1 MLQRSKYSRFRD
13 NVSRHCDGD
22 YGALSEV
29 PPLAGEAANSSGTN
43 EDASHAERRSGKEA
57 SLSVLLPGFSG
68 PRPSNTSAGRSSTS
82 SGPMEQMEK
91 VKKQSSDC
99 GRIVRYM
106 EGSVWAAQVVM
117 MNKLAAGRKTRVAG
131 VHLGGED
138 WNRNGSFV
146 NKPTCGWLH
155 ADDKILGP
163 GVSYPVRYM
172 GCIEVLQSMR
182 TLDFNTR
189 TYVTRE
195 AIARVCE
202 AVPGAKGSFRRRK
215 PPTKVLS
222 SVLGSNNLQFAGMTI
237 SLTISTNSLVLMTPD
252 SKQDT
257 TDYVA
262 YVAKDPVNQR
272 ACHILE
278 CGEGRAQ
285 DVIST
290 IGQAF
295 ELRFKQYLKNPPK
308 LITPHDRMSNLEG
321 SAWDEEEEDAE
332 EHQYYNSIPGK
343 EMPSTASELCFEDQ
357 AAAMLLEGGG
367 KPVYTNAEVAQ
378 PSRKTVQSPVGQGGV
393 QHTYVNTRLPVVAG
407 EVLGMQASQ
416 QPRDAF
422 DMKPFEDALKTQGV
436 VPVPFTA
443 SSPATNGIRTS
454 PAPGPPREKE
464 LRAESWFH
472 GCLTRREAEG
482 RLCKDGDFLV
492 RESTTTHGQ
501 FVLTGMQSQQ
511 VKHLLLVDPEGVVR
525 TKDRR
530 FDSVSHLIEYHRD
543 NQLPIISAGS
553 ELCLKQPVNRL
564 A

>member
-1 MLQRSKYSRFRD
+1 CLRPFTSLTALTF
-13 NVSRHCDGD
+13 HCLLCNIFPSSINADGD
-22 YGALSEV
+22 
-29 PPLAGEAANSSGTN
+29 PL
-43 EDASHAERRSGKEA
+43 
-57 SLSVLLPGFSG
+57 
-68 PRPSNTSAGRSSTS
+68 
-82 SGPMEQMEK
+82 
-91 VKKQSSDC
+91 
-99 GRIVRYM
+99 I
-106 EGSVWAAQVVM
+106 
-117 MNKLAAGRKTRVAG
+117 
-131 VHLGGED
+131 
-138 WNRNGSFV
+138 
-146 NKPTCGWLH
+146 
-155 ADDKILGP
+155 
-163 GVSYPVRYM
+163 
-172 GCIEVLQSMR
+172 VLQI
-182 TLDFNTR
+182 
-189 TYVTRE
+189 
-195 AIARVCE
+195 IANHHMQSI
-202 AVPGAKGSFRRRK
+202 SFASGGD
-215 PPTKVLS
+215 P
-222 SVLGSNNLQFAGMTI
+222 
-237 SLTISTNSLVLMTPD
+237 
-252 SKQDT
+252 DT

-278 CGEGRAQ
+278 CGEGHAQ

-343 EMPSTASELCFEDQ
+343 ETPSTASEVTCITM
-357 AAAMLLEGGG
+357 A
-367 KPVYTNAEVAQ
+367 
-378 PSRKTVQSPVGQGGV
+378 V
-393 QHTYVNTRLPVVAG
+393 QHRLSHHCLSHGSA
-407 EVLGMQASQ
+407 
-416 QPRDAF
+416 
-422 DMKPFEDALKTQGV
+422 
-436 VPVPFTA
+436 TA
-443 SSPATNGIRTS
+443 SFVSPLYFILILRSLVDVGLQIHFFFHEYVILLLPNR
-454 PAPGPPREKE
+454 PPREKE

-472 GCLTRREAEG
+472 GCLSRREAEG

-501 FVLTGMQSQQ
+501 FVLTGMQNQQ

>member
-252 SKQDT
+252 SKQIIANHHMQSISFASGGDPDT

-367 KPVYTNAEVAQ
+367 KPVYTNAE
-378 PSRKTVQSPVGQGGV
+378 
-393 QHTYVNTRLPVVAG
+393 
-407 EVLGMQASQ
+407 
-416 QPRDAF
+416 
-422 DMKPFEDALKTQGV
+422 PFEDALKTQGV